1 MKIAIVDYNIGNLA
15 SVRNALE
22 NISIKNTQVSIE
34 KDAQKLA
41 SYDRIILPGVGA
53 FGDAI
58 ANLENSGMKMA
69 LLEFI
74 KSGKYVLG
82 ICLGMQLLFEKSFEF
97 GEHTGLGVF
106 GGEVIKF
113 DTKFK
118 IPHMGWNRCV
128 FKNATHPL
136 LKNIKNNVYLY
147 FVHSYHAKCKHND
160 NIIATCN
167 YGDYDFPCIV
177 AKENVLGIQPHPE
190 KSHQEGLKIL
200 ENFLRLQD

>member
-22 NISIKNTQVSIE
+22 NIFIKNIQVNIE
-34 KDAQKLA
+34 KDPDKLMD
-41 SYDRIILPGVGA
+41 YDKVILPGVGA

-58 ANLENSGMKMA
+58 ANLENSGMKIA

-74 KSGKYVLG
+74 KSGKYTLG
-82 ICLGMQLLFEKSFEF
+82 ICLGMQLLFQKSFEF

-106 GGEVIKF
+106 EGEVVKF
-113 DTKFK
+113 NTEFK
-118 IPHMGWNRCV
+118 IPHMGWNRCT
-128 FKNATHPL
+128 FKNHTHPL

-147 FVHSYHAKCKHND
+147 FVHSYHIKCKHND
-160 NIIATCN
+160 NILATCD
-167 YGDYDFPCIV
+167 YGGYNFPCIV

-200 ENFLRLQD
+200 ENFLRL

>member
-22 NISIKNTQVSIE
+22 NILIKNIQVNIE
-34 KDAQKLA
+34 KDPDKLMD
-41 SYDRIILPGVGA
+41 YDKVILPGVGA

-58 ANLENSGMKMA
+58 ANLENSGMKIA

-74 KSGKYVLG
+74 KSGKYTLG
-82 ICLGMQLLFEKSFEF
+82 ICLGMQLLFQKSFEF

-106 GGEVIKF
+106 EGEVVKF
-113 DTKFK
+113 NTEFK
-118 IPHMGWNRCV
+118 IPHMGWNRCT
-128 FKNATHPL
+128 FKNHTHPL
-136 LKNIKNNVYLY
+136 LKNIKSNVYLY
-147 FVHSYHAKCKHND
+147 FVHSYHIKCKHND
-160 NIIATCN
+160 NILATCD
-167 YGDYDFPCIV
+167 YGGYDFPCIV

-200 ENFLRLQD
+200 ENFLRL

>member
-22 NISIKNTQVSIE
+22 NIFIKNIQVNIE
-34 KDAQKLA
+34 KDPDKLMD
-41 SYDRIILPGVGA
+41 YDKVILPGVGA

-58 ANLENSGMKMA
+58 ANLENSGMKIA

-74 KSGKYVLG
+74 KSGKYTLG
-82 ICLGMQLLFEKSFEF
+82 ICLGMQLLFQKSFEF

-106 GGEVIKF
+106 EGEVVKF
-113 DTKFK
+113 NTEFK
-118 IPHMGWNRCV
+118 IPHMGWNRCT
-128 FKNATHPL
+128 FKNHTHPL

-147 FVHSYHAKCKHND
+147 FVHSYHIKCKHND
-160 NIIATCN
+160 NILATCD
-167 YGDYDFPCIV
+167 YGGYDFPCIV

-200 ENFLRLQD
+200 ENFLRL